1 MRLPAAPAAPYV
13 RPEDSMS
20 ESPSPSEPASRPM
33 SAATGASTDDPA
45 CAPGRRDSPRPML
58 SLVIPAKD
66 EAGNLPRLLDEVELA
81 LAGIDYECLVVDDG
95 STDGTWPL
103 LVARAATNPRLRPL
117 HHDHGAGQSTS
128 VWQAARVARGEWLAT
143 MDGDGQNDPADIPE
157 MLARALQ
164 GDVTIVAGH
173 RVTRRDDWVKRLSSR
188 VANRVRST
196 VLGDETPD
204 TGCGLKV
211 LRREAFLALP
221 YFDHMHRFLPALV
234 KAQGG
239 VCVSVPVG
247 HRHREAGESHY
258 TLNNRLWVGL
268 VDMVGV
274 LWLRRRSRL
283 PAPLEELDRARGTPV
298 AITPGARL
306 QAQPPIQGHTQVQAG
321 GRAARSGQAP
331 GPGNVATIG
340 TDA

>member
-1 MRLPAAPAAPYV
+1 MSDPLNVPLPASPTMRAPTGV
-13 RPEDSMS
+13 R
-20 ESPSPSEPASRPM
+20 SPDAVGQVQ
-33 SAATGASTDDPA
+33 SAQPT
-45 CAPGRRDSPRPML
+45 L

-66 EAGNLPRLLDEVELA
+66 EAGNLPRLLDEVEAA
-81 LAGIDYECLVVDDG
+81 LAAIDYECLVVDDG
-95 STDGTWPL
+95 STDATWSL
-103 LVARAATNPRLRPL
+103 LLARAAINPRLRPL
-117 HHDHGAGQSTS
+117 HHDRGAGQSTS
-128 VWQAARVARGEWLAT
+128 VWQAASVARGLWLAT
-143 MDGDGQNDPADIPE
+143 MDGDGQNDPADIPR

-188 VANRVRST
+188 VANRVRSAI
-196 VLGDETPD
+196 LGDQTPD

-268 VDMVGV
+268 VDMAGV

-283 PAPLEELDRARGTPV
+283 PAPLVEFDRSTGVPLPVLQGGVAKGGEAPHGGQTPTGGPAPATLEPLPGRGQRPAAGHAEV
-298 AITPGARL
+298 AA
-306 QAQPPIQGHTQVQAG
+306 V
-321 GRAARSGQAP
+321 
-331 GPGNVATIG
+331 G